1 MRQRLARL
9 KKEWRLGLTPHTD
22 DEETALRGYLLNV
35 ALVGFALASL
45 AVTLLTALS
54 ARLGLSTGRI
64 VVANLVLPLMA
75 PVTFWLS
82 RLGKVRLAATLLVA
96 VLVAI
101 PFAAIP
107 QFGLQIPGVALWA
120 LAVLVAVLLLN
131 VRLAVLTILLVMG
144 GYLAATLL
152 QKQGW
157 LDSATSWS
165 FSLGLIEL
173 SASLYTVVFV
183 LWLAGR
189 VLRESLQDALARAR
203 ERATRL
209 EEATHRHAELI
220 EQRREMATAQARAVT
235 ELEVVNARY
244 RELVARQT
252 DLLRTMRELST
263 PVVPFLPGV
272 VLVPLVGTMTEERVS
287 QMLDSILE
295 GVARYRPHF
304 VLLDITGLAEVDT
317 HTVGQLLATTRGV
330 TIMGGQPIIIGA
342 RPDISAT
349 LVKLGA
355 DVSQLTAHSD
365 LEASLARISTSLG
378 GNGSGRG
385 SDG

>member
-64 VVANLVLPLMA
+64 AVVNLALPLMA

-272 VLVPLVGTMTEERVS
+272 VLVPLVGAMTEERVS